1 MCVTGRS
8 EELRLEGRKAVIFGG
23 TSGIGMATVNALL
36 ALGAQVVA
44 VSRSAQKY
52 ELSQFVHPCGT
63 RGGLSLKS
71 CDVLDR
77 AALAALFKE
86 EAPFDIL
93 VSAATGGSRALGPFL
108 EMDIDG
114 FKGSFDKFWGYANV
128 VQLGAPHLSEKG
140 AIVLVSGSPARKPRA
155 GQVALAAVG
164 ASVEQFAR
172 SIARELAPKRINV
185 VSPGVIETP
194 MFGADDEARA
204 SKLGKMTANNVI
216 PRPGKPEEVAKGIL
230 FVIENE
236 FVTGTTV
243 DVDGGALLG

>member
-1 MCVTGRS
+1 
-8 EELRLEGRKAVIFGG
+8 
-23 TSGIGMATVNALL
+23 MATVNALL

-172 SIARELAPKRINV
+172 SIARELAPKRINGTLLPRRPLL
-185 VSPGVIETP
+185 SEDTP
-194 MFGADDEARA
+194 SQPFQSSLEFAYTRA
-204 SKLGKMTANNVI
+204 SLCPPPPSWGT
-216 PRPGKPEEVAKGIL
+216 L
-230 FVIENE
+230 F
-236 FVTGTTV
+236 
-243 DVDGGALLG
+243 